1 MVAFRADLDQMVDL
15 ASRLASVSGVLSDE
29 SHSALDSSVMGSGD
43 GAGALDHFVSNWS
56 HGRAEIVTGIK
67 TVRDALVGASGNY
80 RSSDQGMAAKL

>member
-15 ASRLASVSGVLSDE
+15 ASRLASVSAVLSDE
-29 SHSALDSSVMGSGD
+29 SHSGLDSSVLGSGD

-67 TVRDALVGASGNY
+67 TVHDALVGASGNY